1 MNGNV
6 GNFRVLFLS
15 VALFSLTILIGL
27 PVICDRES
35 PDVQT
40 EIGTDGSV
48 DGGILCSDDIRQS
61 LPPDWAVGP
70 SMQQEKGWQ
79 QTGFVRMGL
88 EDTYSAVSGL
98 MLQKGY
104 ALNMREP
111 REDSALAME
120 STRHLLAEYRD
131 PTGKGKV
138 MWALWRERNNRTGFS
153 WGIPK

>member
-1 MNGNV
+1 MRNV
-6 GNFRVLFLS
+6 GDIRVLSLS
-15 VALFSLTILIGL
+15 VALFSLTILVGL
-27 PVICDRES
+27 SVICGRES
-35 PDVQT
+35 PDAQT
-40 EIGTDGSV
+40 EIGTDGSMN
-48 DGGILCSDDIRQS
+48 GGILCSDDIRQL
-61 LPPDWAVGP
+61 LPPDWTVLP
-70 SMQQEKGWQ
+70 SMRQEKGWQ

-120 STRHLLAEYRD
+120 STRNLLAEYRD
-131 PTGKGKV
+131 STGKGKV